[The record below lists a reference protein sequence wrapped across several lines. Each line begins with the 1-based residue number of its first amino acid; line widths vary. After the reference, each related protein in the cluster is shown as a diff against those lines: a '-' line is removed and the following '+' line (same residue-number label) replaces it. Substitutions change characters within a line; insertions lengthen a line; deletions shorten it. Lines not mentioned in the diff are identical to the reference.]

1 VATIRRRG
9 KKWQVQIRLR
19 GQKQPSRTFTFKA
32 DAENWARQLEAS
44 IERGD
49 LNGPAEI
56 AGMTLN
62 HLLDR
67 YERTMTRAKKG
78 ADSEAYRL
86 KVLRRHSI
94 AALALNELTPSKI
107 CGYRD
112 DRLKKVSPSSVRRE
126 LAVLQHCLEIARRE
140 WNIGLQGNPVA
151 EITKPSE
158 NVARKRR
165 ITNDELQRLN
175 ESLGRSRHPMLANV
189 VRFAMHAG
197 MRRSEILSI
206 RWADIDPEGHTVSL
220 ADTKN
225 GYPRVVPLSP
235 SGIAAL
241 PSRALGAADD
251 ARVFPMSANALR
263 LAWER
268 LKKRAGIRDLRFH
281 DLRHEAI
288 SRFFE
293 LGLSIP
299 EVSLISGHRDVR
311 MLLRYTHLR
320 PTDVA
325 QKLSALSPNESAQV
339 SKDTAHCE
347 ENNLT
352 SRIV

>member
-1 VATIRRRG
+1 M
-9 KKWQVQIRLR
+9 QVRLR
-19 GQKQPSRTFTFKA
+19 GQKQLSRTFTFKA
-32 DAENWARQLEAS
+32 DAENWARQFEAS

-49 LNGPAEI
+49 LNGPTAET
-56 AGMTLN
+56 AASTLDE
-62 HLLDR
+62 LLDR
-67 YERTMTRAKKG
+67 YERTVTRAKKG
-78 ADSEAYRL
+78 AESEAYRL

-94 AALALNELTPSKI
+94 AALALDEVTPLMVCS
-107 CGYRD
+107 YRD

-140 WNIGLQGNPVA
+140 WNVGLSKNPVA

-158 NVARKRR
+158 NAARQRR
-165 ITNDELQRLN
+165 ITNAELHRLN
-175 ESLGRSRHPMLANV
+175 EALGRSRNPILANV
-189 VRFAMHAG
+189 FRFAMHTG
-197 MRRSEILSI
+197 MRRGEILSI
-206 RWADIDPEGHTVSL
+206 RWADIDLQTRTVAL

-225 GYPRVVPLSP
+225 GHPRVVPLSP
-235 SGIAAL
+235 SGIASM
-241 PSRALGAADD
+241 PPRTMGMRDD

-268 LKKRAGIRDLRFH
+268 LKIRAGIRDLRFH

-320 PTDVA
+320 PMDLA
-325 QKLSALSPNESAQV
+325 QKLNALSHNESAQV
-339 SKDTAHCE
+339 SKNPPLCE

-352 SRIV
+352 SRNV